1 MAEEIDV
8 EIKHLTVQTGT
19 KTVIND
25 VSFSLYK
32 GEVLALVGE
41 SGSGKTMTALSVLDL
56 LPPEL
61 ERVRG
66 EIFFNGRNIFDM
78 GREEIRKI
86 RGKEISM
93 VFQEPFTA
101 LNPVMNIGTQLSETL
116 IAHGCFKPTPSKVHG
131 PWSIVP
137 AFAKASEGRHGPIM
151 SDQLKHLLSTV
162 KLLDNV
168 LTAYP
173 HELSGG
179 MRQRVMI
186 AMALSCGP
194 SVLILDEPT
203 TALDVS
209 IQKEILDL
217 IKNIQKE
224 RALSV
229 LFITHDLSIVNLIA
243 DRVCVMRQGKLIEI
257 GMKEKVLNAP
267 EHEYTKMLLGC
278 IPRLGDTRERLP
290 CF

>member
-1 MAEEIDV
+1 
-8 EIKHLTVQTGT
+8 
-19 KTVIND
+19 
-25 VSFSLYK
+25 
-32 GEVLALVGE
+32 
-41 SGSGKTMTALSVLDL
+41 
-56 LPPEL
+56 LPHEL
-61 ERVRG
+61 KRIG
-66 EIFFNGRNIFDM
+66 GAILFNGNNIFDM
-78 GREEIRKI
+78 SREEIRKM
-86 RGKEISM
+86 RGKEIAM

-101 LNPVMNIGTQLSETL
+101 LNPVMNIGTQLFETL
-116 IAHGCFKPTPSKVHG
+116 MAHDCIKSNTSKVHSPLLRQG
-131 PWSIVP
+131 FGGQAWSMV
-137 AFAKASEGRHGPIM
+137 HGPNTS
-151 SDQLKHLLSTV
+151 SDKLKQLLADV
-162 KLLDNV
+162 KLSDKV

-217 IKNIQKE
+217 IKNIQKRRE
-224 RALSV
+224 LSV

-243 DRVCVMRQGKLIEI
+243 DRVCVMRRGELVETGI
-257 GMKEKVLNAP
+257 KEKMLSVP

-290 CF
+290 CV